1 MNYIVI
7 YSLNN
12 YIVYLVNI
20 EIIMETKVIENIEL
34 LKKLHPYIKGETG
47 YNTLHEWLE
56 YRTLTLEEAIE
67 LLLNKFWRAWFTKRI
82 KGDKDSLKFPY
93 WIYVWTFWPWAKD
106 MSWFITKIEAIEK
119 MLEYLINND
128 LLWNK

>member
-47 YNTLHEWLE
+47 YNTLHE
-56 YRTLTLEEAIE
+56 
-67 LLLNKFWRAWFTKRI
+67 
-82 KGDKDSLKFPY
+82 
-93 WIYVWTFWPWAKD
+93 
-106 MSWFITKIEAIEK
+106 
-119 MLEYLINND
+119 
-128 LLWNK
+128 

>member
-34 LKKLHPYIKGETG
+34 LKKLAPYLKEETEIKNSYTYPVNEIKKSGSFDYLYSEAGE
-47 YNTLHEWLE
+47 
-56 YRTLTLEEAIE
+56 
-67 LLLNKFWRAWFTKRI
+67 
-82 KGDKDSLKFPY
+82 KDYISVK
-93 WIYVWTFWPWAKD
+93 
-106 MSWFITKIEAIEK
+106 
-119 MLEYLINND
+119 
-128 LLWNK
+128 